1 MLPSVDAHF
10 AKKFLARTHFASK
23 LLLLP
28 RMETLTHLWRGLVGI
43 TAFIIYDTPIDAVS
57 PGLILLGG
65 CIVVLLA
72 GVWRTA
78 RSA

>member
-1 MLPSVDAHF
+1 MTLLKSLIHETIGLFVEDE
-10 AKKFLARTHFASK
+10 FLALAI
-23 LLLLP
+23 LAV
-28 RMETLTHLWRGLVGI
+28 VGV
-43 TAFIIYDTPIDAVS
+43 TALIIYDTPTDAVS

-65 CIVVLLA
+65 CIAVLLV